1 MLFLGIIGAGG
12 RFTGSNPGYT
22 QSELRHHMQSTR
34 ARFLVTE
41 YEFLPVVAQVRE
53 YGVPAFKV
61 FALDTHFHSLPKF
74 HTVKRFS
81 CSSIQDLLN
90 HGECDWVRF
99 SSEEEAKNTTAAL
112 LSTSGTTGLPKAA
125 MISHHSFVTQSIM
138 LEDGKNKPYKVNLT
152 VRPPNTIPDTN
163 TRSIDISINQS
174 AGVSRLCLPY
184 CTHRAHS
191 RRCTDLH
198 YAPLRTAEVSVNNP
212 PVSDYR
218 DTIGT
223 SDLECAHE
231 RGSNHKGTAS
241 STPPGLV
248 CRLSLRREGPRCVLP
263 SFITRCEGGAGLGDD
278 GVWMDHYFPL
288 A

>member
-1 MLFLGIIGAGG
+1 
-12 RFTGSNPGYT
+12 
-22 QSELRHHMQSTR
+22 MQSTR
-34 ARFLVTE
+34 ARFLITE

-74 HTVKRFS
+74 HSVPRFS
-81 CSSIQDLLN
+81 CSSIQELLN
-90 HGECDWVRF
+90 HGECDWVRL

-125 MISHHSFVTQSIM
+125 MISHHSFVTQSMM
-138 LEDGKNKPYKVNLT
+138 LKDGKEKPYKVDLPCQ
-152 VRPPNTIPDTN
+152 PPNTIFSTN
-163 TRSIDISINQS
+163 TRLIDISINQS
-174 AGVSRLCLPY
+174 AGVPRVCLST

-191 RRCTDLH
+191 RRCTDL
-198 YAPLRTAEVSVNNP
+198 YNAPLRTAEVSVNNP

-223 SDLECAHE
+223 SDLECTHE

-248 CRLSLRREGPRCVLP
+248 CRLSLGREGSRCVLP
-263 SFITRCEGGAGLGDD
+263 SFGTRCEGGAGLGND
-278 GVWMDHYFPL
+278 GVGMDHYFPL